1 MPHNSHK
8 ARTLAWV
15 FFSTTVLLAGSLVWS
30 WRYFYKLMPV
40 PDAPPLPLTAAPQQ
54 ISPLQVHFQLDV
66 PGRGEIFPALESER
80 PSDYWPLA
88 LLTISN
94 TGDHPA
100 IEQISAEV
108 LGWSEPFQQIVMLAP
123 RETRKLPL
131 TPELLPRAYQNIDM
145 RRALLRVEA
154 KEPWADA
161 GFSKQVPVY
170 LHSAFDL
177 YWGPKFANAQ
187 LLARWV
193 TPHDPAVLRLV
204 SDARAYMPGGRIRG
218 YDEYT
223 PNQKALEVEV
233 RAEARALFE
242 ALRHSGIGY
251 VSSIFTFGNFVDSA
265 QRIRLPQETLSLR
278 NANCIDVSVAYA
290 SMLENIGIAPLILIV
305 PGHAFVGLRLAP
317 QSRDVLYLDLTV
329 LPQGTFLSAM
339 RRAENWRAKIP
350 SSQVLTVDVSAARA
364 LGIYPMPTPVPAVQT
379 ASVPPIDEN
388 QGKR

>member
-1 MPHNSHK
+1 M
-8 ARTLAWV
+8 

-30 WRYFYKLMPV
+30 WHYFYKLMPV
-40 PDAPPLPLTAAPQQ
+40 PEAPPLPLTAAPQQ

-131 TPELLPRAYQNIDM
+131 TPELLPRAYQNTDM

-161 GFSKQVPVY
+161 GFSKQVSVY

-218 YDEYT
+218 YDEYQ
-223 PNQKALEVEV
+223 PNQKALEAEV

-329 LPQGTFLSAM
+329 LPQGSFASAT

-379 ASVPPIDEN
+379 ASVPPADEN